1 MFDIILPRLTKRD
14 VLEETEGLA
23 KRVSVLEEAL
33 EGPPLPTAAPARRH
47 GKGRANGSDVEMEDG
62 EARQR
67 GRSRS
72 RSRSESGSEGG
83 RYVSRSPSGSRSRS
97 RSRSRSGSV
106 ASWQSRER
114 SISPDRLERMLADA
128 VGERGRVAEEGRD
141 ALPVDDEERL
151 DGDV

>member
-23 KRVSVLEEAL
+23 KRVSVLEDVLDA
-33 EGPPLPTAAPARRH
+33 PPSPTAAPSRRH
-47 GKGRANGSDVEMEDG
+47 GKGRAAGGDESDVDMEDG
-62 EARQR
+62 ERR
-67 GRSRS
+67 GRSRSRS

-83 RYVSRSPSGSRSRS
+83 RFVSRSPSRSRS
-97 RSRSRSGSV
+97 RSRERSV

-128 VGERGRVAEEGRD
+128 VGKRGRVQEEGRA
-141 ALPVDDEERL
+141 ALPEDDGERL